1 MPTVSIF
8 FGIIIRMFFKDH
20 RPPHFHAEHQGEK
33 ATFDFNGKII
43 AGNISS
49 KTALRLIK
57 RWAIENKKD
66 LKENWINV
74 ELGKPL
80 NIIKPLD

>member
-1 MPTVSIF
+1 
-8 FGIIIRMFFKDH
+8 MFFKDH